1 MATENFIVTTLPD
14 YVEQNRDLIIR
25 EVVLRSSTIARI
37 AKQTGIKTSA
47 QLHYLDVDPVFQDGK
62 GCGFT
67 PQGTVE
73 LTDREITTGIIKVNM
88 SICPDNL
95 LGKWAEYLVK
105 IGAGKEELPFEQY
118 IIDGIVG
125 AIQEKL
131 EKAVW
136 QGDTSSSDSDLN
148 RFDGF
153 LKIANAEEDV
163 IKMTIPSGTSA
174 YDSIK
179 QVLLKLPEKIMN
191 TASVFVSPAL
201 YRAFMFEMV
210 EKDYYHYDGNHGSI
224 PDDFEFPGTGNV
236 VIMTPGLAGTQN
248 ILASSPRNMYYGTDL
263 ESNAEEV
270 DIWFSKDDDVFKL
283 KVKWNSGVQFA
294 FPDEVVLA
302 TIAGSAPA
310 NDAAPAA
317 AKKVAAAKKE
327 VAADTAAEETAA
339 TDEPAAK
346 ARKSE

>member
-1 MATENFIVTTLPD
+1 MADQNFIVTTLPE

-25 EVVLRSSTIARI
+25 EVVLRSSTIAKI

-73 LTDREITTGIIKVNM
+73 LTDRKITTGIIKVNM

-118 IIDGIVG
+118 IIDGIVR

-163 IKMTIPSGTSA
+163 VKMTIPSGTSA

-224 PDDFEFPGTGNV
+224 PDEFEFPGTGNV

-270 DIWFSKDDDVFKL
+270 DIWFSKDNDVFRL

-302 TIAGSAPA
+302 TIAEPSQGASATIAETENAKGTEDEAQPA
-310 NDAAPAA
+310 S
-317 AKKVAAAKKE
+317 E
-327 VAADTAAEETAA
+327 EETDAQPQAA
-339 TDEPAAK
+339 SS
-346 ARKSE
+346 ARKTK

>member
-1 MATENFIVTTLPD
+1 MASENFIVTTLPE

-25 EVVLRSSTIARI
+25 NVVLRSRTIAGM

-47 QLHYLDVDPVFQDGK
+47 ALHYLDVDPEFQSGK

-73 LTDREITTGIIKVNM
+73 LTDRQIDTGIIKVNM
-88 SICPDNL
+88 EICPDNL

-105 IGAGKEELPFEQY
+105 IGAGEEELPFEQY
-118 IIDGIVG
+118 IVDGIVSG
-125 AIQEKL
+125 IQDKL

-136 QGDTSSSDSDLN
+136 QGDTTSADADLN
-148 RFDGF
+148 KFDG
-153 LKIANAEEDV
+153 LLKLANAADGVVKVKIAARA
-163 IKMTIPSGTSA
+163 SA
-174 YDSIK
+174 YEAIK
-179 QVLLKLPEKIMN
+179 AVILALPEKIMN
-191 TASVFVSPAL
+191 RSAVYVSPAIF
-201 YRAFMFEMV
+201 RSFMFEMV
-210 EKDYYHYDGNHGSI
+210 EKNFYHYDGNHGEI
-224 PDDFEFPGTGNV
+224 PEEFVFPGTGNR
-236 VIMTPGLAGTQN
+236 VIMADGLSGTQN
-248 ILASSPRNMYYGTDL
+248 ILAADPRNLYYGTDL
-263 ESNAEEV
+263 ESNAETV

-310 NDAAPAA
+310 NDAAPT
-317 AKKVAAAKKE
+317 AAKKE
-327 VAADTAAEETAA
+327 EVEADAAAEETAA
-339 TDEPAAK
+339 TDKPAAK

>member
-1 MATENFIVTTLPD
+1 MATENFIVTSLPE

-25 EVVLRSSTIARI
+25 EVVLRTRTIARI

-47 QLHYLDVDPVFQDGK
+47 KLHYLDVDPVFQDGK

-73 LTDREITTGIIKVNM
+73 LTDRQIDTGIIKVNM
-88 SICPDNL
+88 EVCPDNL

-105 IGAGKEELPFEQY
+105 IGAGEEELPFEKY
-118 IIDGIVG
+118 IVDGIVR

-136 QGDTSSSDSDLN
+136 QGDTSSSDSTLN
-148 RFDGF
+148 KFDGF
-153 LKIANAEEDV
+153 LKIASANEDV
-163 IKMTIPSGTSA
+163 IKITIPAGTSA

-224 PDDFEFPGTGNV
+224 PEEFEFPGTSNR
-236 VIMTPGLAGTQN
+236 VIMTEGLAGTQN
-248 ILASSPRNMYYGTDL
+248 ILASNERNMYYGTDL

-270 DIWFSKDDDVFKL
+270 KVWFSDDDDVFKL

-294 FPDEVVLA
+294 FPDEVVFA
-302 TIAGSAPA
+302 AIAEPA
-310 NDAAPAA
+310 SGTGDVQEADETASDAS
-317 AKKVAAAKKE
+317 E
-327 VAADTAAEETAA
+327 NTAADEN
-339 TDEPAAK
+339 AK
-346 ARKSE
+346 NK